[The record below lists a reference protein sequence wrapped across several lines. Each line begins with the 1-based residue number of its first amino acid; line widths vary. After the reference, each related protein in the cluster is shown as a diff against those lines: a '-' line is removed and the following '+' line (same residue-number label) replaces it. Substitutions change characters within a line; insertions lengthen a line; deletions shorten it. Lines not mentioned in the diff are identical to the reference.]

1 MGKGLQSC
9 LHSAAFLRYAKIF
22 LRIVYKFDCNRPAP
36 SLSYPTQISGDDL
49 VFHRRGRI
57 R

>member
-9 LHSAAFLRYAKIF
+9 PLSAAFLRYARIF

-36 SLSYPTQISGDDL
+36 SLSYQTQISGDAL
-49 VFHRRGRI
+49 VYRRGRI

>member
-9 LHSAAFLRYAKIF
+9 PLSAAFLRYARIF

-36 SLSYPTQISGDDL
+36 SLSYQTQISGDDL
-49 VFHRRGRI
+49 VFRRGRI